1 VVPVDFDIL
10 LATANGLP
18 RPDEDDA
25 PLRAALAAAGVVA
38 ATRAWDDPAVDWG
51 AARACVIRST
61 WNYVRHHDAFLDWA
75 TRCAATTRLWNP
87 LPVVR
92 WNSHKGYLT
101 ELARAGLPVV
111 PTRLVRRG
119 QAAGDETGDESDLA
133 MLAAGWDQVVI
144 KPAVSAGSFR
154 TLRVG
159 RGDLARGQAH
169 LDRVRADQDALVQP
183 YLSSVEDYGE
193 RALVWIDGS
202 LTHAVRKSA
211 RFAGDPQRVSDA
223 VAIAPDEA
231 ALAEQVLAH
240 IQRPGQDGSGPA
252 PATTPPALLYARVDL
267 ARDADGRPC
276 LMELELI
283 EPSLFLT
290 RSPAALARLV
300 AAIRTRVNAESR
312 VARSRGALCLA
323 SPSSA

>member
-1 VVPVDFDIL
+1 
-10 LATANGLP
+10 
-18 RPDEDDA
+18 
-25 PLRAALAAAGVVA
+25 
-38 ATRAWDDPAVDWG
+38 
-51 AARACVIRST
+51 
-61 WNYVRHHDAFLDWA
+61 
-75 TRCAATTRLWNP
+75 
-87 LPVVR
+87 VVR

-101 ELARAGLPVV
+101 ELARAGLAVV

-119 QAAGDETGDESDLA
+119 QAAGGGADLTA
-133 MLAAGWDQVVI
+133 LAAAWDQVVI

-159 RGDLARGQAH
+159 RADRARGQAH
-169 LDRVRADQDALVQP
+169 LDLVCADQDALVQP
-183 YLSSVEDYGE
+183 YLSSVEGYGE
-193 RALVWIDGS
+193 RALVWIDGA

-231 ALAEQVLAH
+231 ALAERILAH
-240 IQRPGQDGSGPA
+240 VQAAGPGQVGSTPA
-252 PATTPPALLYARVDL
+252 PAPLLYARVDL

-290 RSPAALARLV
+290 RSPEALARLA
-300 AAIRTRVNAESR
+300 AAIRKRVSQ
-312 VARSRGALCLA
+312 GWG
-323 SPSSA
+323 